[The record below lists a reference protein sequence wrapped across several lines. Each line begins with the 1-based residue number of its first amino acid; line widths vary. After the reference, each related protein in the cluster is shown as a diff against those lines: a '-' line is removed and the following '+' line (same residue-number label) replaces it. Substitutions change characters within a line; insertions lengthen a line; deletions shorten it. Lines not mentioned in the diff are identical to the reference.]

1 MFCVVCFLGF
11 VGNRRCA
18 VSATTQTLATTKI
31 NAKDEWKGT
40 TVIMRTITMAI
51 KGKLNN
57 KWFWGKRK
65 REWERERERQT
76 DTSKEYKVT
85 NTNGVI
91 C

>member
-1 MFCVVCFLGF
+1 MVRC
-11 VGNRRCA
+11 VGNHTD
-18 VSATTQTLATTKI
+18 VGNNNKN
-31 NAKDEWKGT
+31 NAKDKWKGT

-57 KWFWGKRK
+57 KWFWWKRK
-65 REWERERERQT
+65 RECVRERERERQT
-76 DTSKEYKVT
+76 DTAKEYNVT